1 MNTEIK
7 KKLAAAC
14 SGFTAAMKAFRIE
27 YIKAMTSEEEN
38 ARRYMHHAELYGN
51 QIRSDMIKRQPKQRI
66 KYGDKVIS
74 ISKHQPMAADFW
86 R

>member
-14 SGFTAAMKAFRIE
+14 SGFTAAMEAFRRE
-27 YIKAMTSEEEN
+27 YIKELSSSDEK
-38 ARRYMHHAELYGN
+38 ARMHMYRTEMYGN
-51 QIRSDMIKRQPKQRI
+51 QMRDDMIRRQPKQTI
-66 KYGDKVIS
+66 KYGDNVIS
-74 ISKHQPMAADFW
+74 ISKHQPVAADFW

>member
-14 SGFTAAMKAFRIE
+14 SGFTAAMEAFRRE
-27 YIKAMTSEEEN
+27 YIKTMTSSDEK
-38 ARRYMHHAELYGN
+38 ARMHMYRNEMYGN
-51 QIRSDMIKRQPKQRI
+51 QMRNDMIRRQPKQTI
-66 KYGDKVIS
+66 KYGGKVIS
-74 ISKHQPMAADFW
+74 ISKHQPVAADFW